1 MPLNATDYTFDA
13 HYREEAQLGDGTR
26 VVLRLVQPGD
36 RELLRRGFER
46 LSSESRYL
54 RFMSVKPR
62 LSEADLDALMD
73 LDGEERFAIG
83 AVRADG
89 DGDRSEGLGVARF
102 VRLADDPEV
111 AEAAVTV
118 VDEAQGRGLGSLL
131 LRRLAAAAR
140 ERGIRYF
147 RGEILVRNQP
157 MQRLLEDH
165 AAARVVSTGE
175 GTVQVLVELPDPD
188 AAAGSS
194 GPGELLERMLA
205 QAAGGGLA
213 IRLGDVLLKR
223 R

>member
-13 HYREEAQLGDGTR
+13 QYREEAQLGDGTR
-26 VVLRLVQPGD
+26 VVLRLVQPAD

-83 AVRADG
+83 AVRAAG
-89 DGDRSEGLGVARF
+89 DGGRSEGLGVARF
-102 VRLADDPEV
+102 ARLPDDPEV

-175 GTVQVLVELPDPD
+175 GTMQVLVELPDPD
-188 AAAGSS
+188 GAAEPS
-194 GPGELLERMLA
+194 GPGELLERVLA

-213 IRLGDVLLKR
+213 MRLSDVLLKR

>member
-1 MPLNATDYTFDA
+1 MPVSPTGYSFNAQ
-13 HYREEAQLGDGTR
+13 YREEARLGDGTH
-26 VVLRLVQPGD
+26 VVLRLVRPED

-54 RFMSVKPR
+54 RFMNVKPR
-62 LSEADLDALMD
+62 LSEAELDTLMD

-83 AVRADG
+83 AVREAG
-89 DGDRSEGLGVARF
+89 DGDAPEGVGVARF
-102 VRLADDPEV
+102 ARLPDEPEV

-118 VDEAQGRGLGSLL
+118 VDEVQGRGLGSLL

-147 RGEILVRNQP
+147 RGEVLVRNEP

-165 AAARVVSTGE
+165 AAATVVATGE
-175 GTVQVLVELPDPD
+175 GTVQVLVELP
-188 AAAGSS
+188 ASVGTSERS
-194 GPGELLERMLA
+194 GPGDLLERVLA
-205 QAAGGGLA
+205 QAAGGGLTM
-213 IRLGDVLLKR
+213 RLGEALLKR